1 MGGHGP
7 TPCGTCAPGQLVRL
21 TGRPERAM
29 PLSCGVKRSAAFG
42 LLVGGR
48 KPGVYDVY
56 GCSGA
61 HWCLCVSAS
70 REPVHTVATS
80 LPAWHMGWL
89 QGHVLRSWSSSTHRA
104 SWEQGTAC
112 DRLQVLCAQ
121 EPQEAILFLIQ
132 GME

>member
-7 TPCGTCAPGQLVRL
+7 SPSGTCAPGQLVTL
-21 TGRPERAM
+21 TGRPERAV
-29 PLSCGVKRSAAFG
+29 PLGCGVKGSAAFG
-42 LLVGGR
+42 LLVGAASLDCMTCVCG
-48 KPGVYDVY
+48 P
-56 GCSGA
+56 GA
-61 HWCLCVSAS
+61 HWCLRVSAS
-70 REPVHTVATS
+70 HEPVHTVATS

-104 SWEQGTAC
+104 FWEQGTAC
-112 DRLQVLCAQ
+112 DRLQVLCPQ